1 MAESTECVPAKS
13 LYMSEP
19 EMQARVS
26 RFQDLKP
33 LPVQSAQDVP
43 QAARDVVYA
52 RELLS
57 VIGLDGSRKTAINT
71 AAPIV
76 GAGGM
81 TMTIARCPPGQGP
94 GLHIHKD
101 TYETFTVL
109 EGRFEVSW
117 NEGGQNA
124 MVLER
129 FDTISLPPKVY
140 RAFRNVGTTEGLLQV
155 IITGGV
161 HDMNDIAFAF
171 HEGERLDAIAPEAR
185 KTFEELGFRFQGGA
199 L

>member
-1 MAESTECVPAKS
+1 MQS
-13 LYMSEP
+13 LHIP
-19 EMQARVS
+19 PHEMQARVS
-26 RFQDLKP
+26 RFADLKP
-33 LPVQSAQDVP
+33 LPVQSSRDVP

-57 VIGLDGSRKTAINT
+57 VIGLDGHRQTAINT
-71 AAPIV
+71 SAPIV

-109 EGRFEVSW
+109 EGRFEVIW
-117 NEGGQNA
+117 NAGGQ
-124 MVLER
+124 
-129 FDTISLPPKVY
+129 DTKVY
-140 RAFRNVGTTEGLLQV
+140 RAFRNIGTTDGLLQV

-161 HDMNDIAFAF
+161 HDMNDIAFSSQ
-171 HEGERLDAIAPEAR
+171 EGARLDAIAPQAR
-185 KTFEELGFRFQGGA
+185 KTFEALGFRFQGDSV
-199 L
+199 

>member
-1 MAESTECVPAKS
+1 MHS
-13 LYMSEP
+13 LHIP
-19 EMQARVS
+19 PHEMQARVS
-26 RFQDLKP
+26 RFADLKP
-33 LPVQSAQDVP
+33 LPVQSSRDVP

-57 VIGLDGSRKTAINT
+57 VIGLDGHRQTAINT
-71 AAPIV
+71 SAPIV

-109 EGRFEVSW
+109 EGRFEVTW
-117 NEGGQNA
+117 NAGGQDT

-140 RAFRNVGTTEGLLQV
+140 RAFRNIGTTDGLLQV

-161 HDMNDIAFAF
+161 HDMNDIAFSSQ
-171 HEGERLDAIAPEAR
+171 EGARLDAIAPQAR
-185 KTFEELGFRFQGGA
+185 KTFEALGFRFQGDSV
-199 L
+199 

>member
-1 MAESTECVPAKS
+1 MAESIERTPAKS
-13 LYMSEP
+13 LHISQH

-26 RFQDLKP
+26 RFVDLKP
-33 LPVQSAQDVP
+33 LPVQSAQGVP

-57 VIGLDGSRKTAINT
+57 VIGLDGHRKTAINT

-81 TMTIARCPPGQGP
+81 TMTLARCPPGQGP

-109 EGRFEVSW
+109 EGRFEVVW
-117 NEGGQNA
+117 NEGGENS

-129 FDTISLPPKVY
+129 YDTISLPPKVY
-140 RAFRNVGTTEGLLQV
+140 RAFKNVGSTDGLLQV

-161 HDMNDIAFAF
+161 HDMNDIAFAAQ
-171 HEGERLDAIAPEAR
+171 EAERLDAISPQAR
-185 KTFEELGFRFQGGA
+185 QTFEELGFRFQGGA

>member
-1 MAESTECVPAKS
+1 MTELTQRAPVKS
-13 LYMSEP
+13 LHISSQ
-19 EMQARVS
+19 EMGSRVS
-26 RFQDLKP
+26 RFDDLKP
-33 LPVQSAQDVP
+33 LPVQSSHDVP

-57 VIGLDGSRKTAINT
+57 VIGLDGHRKTAINT

-109 EGRFEVSW
+109 EGRFEVVW
-117 NEGGQNA
+117 NEGGENS

-140 RAFRNVGTTEGLLQV
+140 RAFKNVGTTDGLLQV

-161 HDMNDIAFAF
+161 HDMNDIAFASQ
-171 HEGERLDAIAPEAR
+171 EAERLDAIAPQAR

-199 L
+199 I

>member
-1 MAESTECVPAKS
+1 MKS
-13 LYMSEP
+13 LQISP
-19 EMQARVS
+19 QEMQARVS
-26 RFQDLKP
+26 RFHDLKP
-33 LPVQSAQDVP
+33 LPVQSGRDVP

-57 VIGLDGSRKTAINT
+57 VIGLDGQRKTAINT

-94 GLHIHKD
+94 GLHIHHD

-109 EGRFEVSW
+109 EGRFEVRW
-117 NEGGQNA
+117 NPGGQDS

-129 FDTISLPPKVY
+129 FDTVSLPPKVY
-140 RAFRNVGTTEGLLQV
+140 RAFRNVGTTDGLLQV

-161 HDMNDIAFAF
+161 HDMNDIAFSPQEA
-171 HEGERLDAIAPEAR
+171 ERLDAISPAAR
-185 KTFEELGFRFQGGA
+185 KTFEDLGFRFQADSPGHSV
-199 L
+199 